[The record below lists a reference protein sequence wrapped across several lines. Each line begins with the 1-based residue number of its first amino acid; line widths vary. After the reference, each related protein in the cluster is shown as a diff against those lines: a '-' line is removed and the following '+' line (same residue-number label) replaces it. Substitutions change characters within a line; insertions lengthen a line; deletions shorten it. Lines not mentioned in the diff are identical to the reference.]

1 LRIGVLE
8 AGESAKGVG
17 GDRVAIFDVAF
28 FLGSYLSSDFSFL
41 SSVDVLVEKTGAWV
55 RWGGSPG

>member
-1 LRIGVLE
+1 MVV
-8 AGESAKGVG
+8 ATF
-17 GDRVAIFDVAF
+17 AIFYVAF
-28 FLGSYLSSDFSFL
+28 FLGSYLSSDFLIL